1 MEKFMQEAIK
11 EAKKGMKN
19 NEGGPFGAI
28 IVKDNKIIGRGHNQV
43 ILLNDPTAHAEI
55 QAIRDA
61 CKNINNF
68 SLKGSILYTNCEPCP
83 MCFSAIHWARID
95 KVIYCTSKD
104 EAKKIG
110 FDDSLIY
117 DIIRGKIKDNIDF
130 KQIDIKECI
139 NICEEWDKKE
149 DKIEY

>member
-11 EAKKGMKN
+11 EVKKGIEN

-43 ILLNDPTAHAEI
+43 ILLNEPTAYAEI

-61 CKNINNF
+61 CKNINHF
-68 SLKGSILYTNCEPCP
+68 SLKGCELYTTCEPCP
-83 MCFSAIHWARID
+83 MCFSAIHWARLD
-95 KVIYCTSKD
+95 KVFFGASKE

-110 FDDSLIY
+110 FDDEFIY
-117 DIIRGKIKDNIDF
+117 DIIQNKIKDNIEF
-130 KQIDIKECI
+130 IQIDIENTKEV
-139 NICEEWDKKE
+139 CEEWYQKE
-149 DKIEY
+149 DKILY

>member
-11 EAKKGMKN
+11 EAKKGIEN

-43 ILLNDPTAHAEI
+43 ILLNDPTAHAEM
-55 QAIRDA
+55 QAIREA
-61 CKNINNF
+61 CKNINSF
-68 SLKGSILYTNCEPCP
+68 SLKGCELYTNCEPCP

-95 KVIYCTSKD
+95 KVVYCTSKE

-117 DIIRGKIKDNIDF
+117 DIIRGEIQDNIDF
-130 KQIDIKECI
+130 KQIDIKHCI
-139 NICEEWDKKE
+139 DICEEWNKKE
-149 DKIEY
+149 DKIKY